1 MMRSTRG
8 EWVRE
13 LHPTENAPRVAP
25 VCPPTTVAEAVVQV
39 GTAPVDWAIEV
50 ADAIAVRSIEAD
62 SLFGS
67 DVAAV
72 RTLRWGIESSALQ
85 ILRGIDAGDLP
96 VRGLTPEAEQQIH
109 EYVHRRVPL
118 ERLWASIRLGHAW
131 FSEYFMAACRDL
143 VALGDQPEQL
153 QLVSRILF
161 EYVDAF
167 AAGVGDAYHGEE
179 RRWLASA
186 AAARDE
192 TIRAILAG
200 EAVDIRAASRALDYE
215 IHNRYHLGIILH
227 QSHTGAADA
236 TALHKAA
243 STMLGALGATTSVV
257 MPVGRAEVWA
267 WGGSRTPFR
276 GSTLHVADKP
286 GVRILTGSPGRGVE
300 GFRRTHLQAREA
312 ARVSLLAD
320 RDSDSSEII
329 TYSSVSLLA
338 LLSVDP
344 RRAREFI
351 RDELGRLALD
361 DPQARSLRET
371 LLAYLDNR
379 RSPQAAAAQLF
390 VAKNTV
396 LYRLRRAEELLG
408 HSIDERQLELWVAL
422 MLIRSLGIP
431 E

>member
-1 MMRSTRG
+1 
-8 EWVRE
+8 
-13 LHPTENAPRVAP
+13 
-25 VCPPTTVAEAVVQV
+25 
-39 GTAPVDWAIEV
+39 
-50 ADAIAVRSIEAD
+50 
-62 SLFGS
+62 
-67 DVAAV
+67 
-72 RTLRWGIESSALQ
+72 
-85 ILRGIDAGDLP
+85 
-96 VRGLTPEAEQQIH
+96 
-109 EYVHRRVPL
+109 
-118 ERLWASIRLGHAW
+118 
-131 FSEYFMAACRDL
+131 MAACRDL

-167 AAGVGDAYHGEE
+167 AAGVGDTYHGEE

-200 EAVDIRAASRALDYE
+200 EDVDIQAASRALDYE
-215 IHNRYHLGIILH
+215 IRNRYHLGIILH
-227 QSHTGAADA
+227 QGHTMAADA

-243 STMLGALGATTSVV
+243 STMLEALGATTSVV

-276 GSTLHVADKP
+276 GDDTVRAAEKS
-286 GVRILTGSPGRGVE
+286 GVRVLAGSPGPGVE

-312 ARVSLLAD
+312 ARVSLLAG
-320 RDSDSSEII
+320 RDSDGSEIV

-344 RRAREFI
+344 QRAREFI
-351 RDELGRLALD
+351 DDELGRLAFD

-396 LYRLRRAEELLG
+396 VYRLRRAEELLG
-408 HSIDERQLELWVAL
+408 RSIDERQLELWVAL
-422 MLIRSLGIP
+422 LLTKTLGIP
-431 E
+431 A